1 MSFWTIKMRLWIV
14 LLSGALIPALC
25 VDAIGV
31 QEWVVGNEANPWGT
45 AATLEAIDRMARP
58 GWIRPEQIHPDEN
71 LALGAKTRGG
81 GISSPQPTMMFQE
94 KKEYEDSEGKNLMEG
109 MIDGDG
115 ETVFEMDEE
124 SARGT
129 VGGFVVLDLGEIIPG
144 VYRIRFY
151 PRAAF
156 EDRFMRAYEIS
167 VNDGSPE
174 NITEEGVLLWQRV
187 VREDKNDL
195 STVEVEISPQYV
207 RYIKLQ
213 SNTSL
218 RWEIA
223 ELEVYGEGFAPEAT
237 YISEII
243 DLVGEEGLANFGK
256 IRWSARIDP
265 HAQMELRTRS
275 GKTPDPFKY
284 YKLVVELGDSIEI
297 SLPEPGESGTAKEQ
311 YEKLSKAGNPVRKRF
326 DTEHWS
332 FWSVPYSTSESDVV
346 SPSPRRY
353 FQFKIELFS
362 ELYSDRVELDSL
374 SFDYSSP
381 VMAHEIVA
389 EIFPRTVPAGEVVT
403 FTYSL
408 RPTIEGNDT
417 GFDVLEVSAP
427 MEINLSTV
435 GDLVIGG
442 SPVED
447 EKFLVESLG
456 GGQKGFTLRFP
467 KIRTSEDSLTFVFDG
482 RVLVYGTRFRT
493 KVFDSERPEELPQ
506 YPDPELS
513 HLSVGVSLG
522 ETLVASAGSSPNPFT
537 PNGDGANDHTLISYQ
552 ILKLLEPAPVS
563 ITIYDLNGAPVRK
576 ISKSQINGIYEE
588 RWDGKDDA
596 GKFVPPG
603 IYVYRILV
611 EAEARKDAK
620 VGKVAVVY

>member
-1 MSFWTIKMRLWIV
+1 MRLWIV
-14 LLSGALIPALC
+14 FLSGALIPALS

-58 GWIRPEQIHPDEN
+58 GWIRPEQTQPDEN
-71 LALGAKTRGG
+71 LALGAKNRGG

-94 KKEYEDSEGKNLMEG
+94 KKEYEDSEGKNLMER

-144 VYRIRFY
+144 VHRIWFC

-256 IRWSARIDP
+256 IRV
-265 HAQMELRTRS
+265 H
-275 GKTPDPFKY
+275 
-284 YKLVVELGDSIEI
+284 
-297 SLPEPGESGTAKEQ
+297 
-311 YEKLSKAGNPVRKRF
+311 
-326 DTEHWS
+326 
-332 FWSVPYSTSESDVV
+332 
-346 SPSPRRY
+346 
-353 FQFKIELFS
+353 
-362 ELYSDRVELDSL
+362 
-374 SFDYSSP
+374 
-381 VMAHEIVA
+381 
-389 EIFPRTVPAGEVVT
+389 
-403 FTYSL
+403 
-408 RPTIEGNDT
+408 
-417 GFDVLEVSAP
+417 
-427 MEINLSTV
+427 
-435 GDLVIGG
+435 
-442 SPVED
+442 
-447 EKFLVESLG
+447 
-456 GGQKGFTLRFP
+456 
-467 KIRTSEDSLTFVFDG
+467 
-482 RVLVYGTRFRT
+482 
-493 KVFDSERPEELPQ
+493 
-506 YPDPELS
+506 
-513 HLSVGVSLG
+513 
-522 ETLVASAGSSPNPFT
+522 
-537 PNGDGANDHTLISYQ
+537 
-552 ILKLLEPAPVS
+552 
-563 ITIYDLNGAPVRK
+563 
-576 ISKSQINGIYEE
+576 
-588 RWDGKDDA
+588 
-596 GKFVPPG
+596 
-603 IYVYRILV
+603 
-611 EAEARKDAK
+611 
-620 VGKVAVVY
+620 